1 MKVLCA
7 ILMFL
12 VLFSMSSFDMSK
24 ACEYAGSN
32 IGYIKSQ
39 TERALAAEDINTSRF
54 FAYKALNAIEKSKEQ
69 IEACGCDYAK
79 ESIYEGLDNLKKATR
94 VSSLNGAKILLTRAL
109 DNSAGSLEA
118 IRDHDEHLGSL
129 YANDMLVMNTKTAEK
144 EKLSMIMPVGKE
156 LERKIDQ
163 SLVNYQNSLDEVVNS
178 VECKEAYEFA
188 SKIYEHCEKELL
200 KPGLTEAKKYYNLRT
215 KQITEI
221 ALDKLKDCNK

>member
-1 MKVLCA
+1 MKVFCT

-24 ACEYAGSN
+24 ACDYAGSN
-32 IGYIKSQ
+32 IGYIRSQ

-109 DNSAGSLEA
+109 DNSSGSLEA
-118 IRDHDEHLGSL
+118 IRDHEEHQGSL
-129 YANDMLVMNTKTAEK
+129 YANDMLVMNTISAEK
-144 EKLSMIMPVGKE
+144 QKLSMIMPVGKE

-188 SKIYEHCEKELL
+188 NKIYERCEQELL

-215 KQITEI
+215 KQITAL
-221 ALDKLKDCNK
+221 ALDKLKDCNH

>member
-1 MKVLCA
+1 MKVICTM
-7 ILMFL
+7 LMFL

-94 VSSLNGAKILLTRAL
+94 VTSLNSAKILLSRAL
-109 DNSAGSLEA
+109 DNSSGSLEA
-118 IRDHDEHLGSL
+118 VREHDEHQVGL
-129 YANDMLVMNTKTAEK
+129 YSNDILVMNTKNAEK
-144 EKLSMIMPVGKE
+144 EKLSMVIPVGKE
-156 LERKIDQ
+156 LERKIDL
-163 SLVNYQNSLDEVVNS
+163 SLVNYQNSLNEVVNS
-178 VECKEAYEFA
+178 VECQEAYEFA
-188 SKIYEHCEKELL
+188 SKIYAHCEQELL
-200 KPGLTEAKKYYNLRT
+200 KPNLSEAKKYFNLRT
-215 KQITEI
+215 QQITAI
-221 ALDKLKDCNK
+221 ALDKLKDCNR

>member
-1 MKVLCA
+1 MKVLCT

-12 VLFSMSSFDMSK
+12 MLFSMSSFDMSK
-24 ACEYAGSN
+24 ACDYAGSN

-94 VSSLNGAKILLTRAL
+94 MTSLNSARILLTRAL
-109 DNSAGSLEA
+109 DNSMGSLEA
-118 IRDHDEHLGSL
+118 IRDHDGHQGGL
-129 YANDMLVMNTKTAEK
+129 YANDMLVMNTKSAEK
-144 EKLSMIMPVGKE
+144 EKLNMVMPVGKE
-156 LERKIDQ
+156 LERKIDL
-163 SLVNYQNSLDEVVNS
+163 SLVNYQNSLNEVVNS

-188 SKIYEHCEKELL
+188 SKIYAHCEQELL
-200 KPGLTEAKKYYNLRT
+200 KPKLTEAKKYYNLRT
-215 KQITEI
+215 KQITAI
-221 ALDKLKDCNK
+221 ALDKLKDCNN